1 MKKAALLLVIL
12 FCFSGCAG
20 TQLISKYDE
29 VIDRGIME
37 FAERFNTHVKNM
49 GDLAGKPEGTY
60 EANLTTYNGLE
71 SKLDV
76 LVTRASTFSDG
87 QGCALEKKVFD
98 RVKSI
103 LKTDLPAGI
112 QLATDGSSG
121 TVDGCNERLL
131 TLVKQQ
137 LVSIKTIH
145 KETDKCG
152 SGKLSCLR
160 PATAKTALAIAN
172 QSINAVAVVETAKKQ
187 QGGTQ

>member
-1 MKKAALLLVIL
+1 MKKTALLLVTL

-20 TQLISKYDE
+20 TQLISRYDE

-49 GDLAGKPEGTY
+49 ADFAGKPEGTY

-76 LVTRASTFSDG
+76 LITRASAFSDG
-87 QGCALEKKVFD
+87 EGCALEKKVFD
-98 RVKSI
+98 RVKTI
-103 LKTDLPAGI
+103 MKTDLPAGI
-112 QLATDGSSG
+112 QLAETGSSG

-137 LVSIKTIH
+137 LAAIRTIH

-152 SGKLSCLR
+152 NSNLSCLR

-187 QGGTQ
+187 QGGKQ